1 MKRVLTVLI
10 AVSLTATGTAIAESN
25 AKTARSDHEVVS
37 IATDT
42 GDTGTRHTTEAPRD
56 TLTSTFETGT
66 AHAAAAPAAARAELR
81 LPSIAPAPTAARA
94 ELRLPSITSMIEQD
108 DTNRNDWQNSLDQA
122 RSKRKRAIYL
132 TFGGLIGGP
141 LVGGTI
147 GVASGANEGG
157 IAASTMISMA
167 GAGVGIWGIYQWI
180 TAQGEM
186 GNLEREGD
194 RAGYVSVIPVR
205 GGAAA
210 TLALSF

>member
-10 AVSLTATGTAIAESN
+10 AVSLTATGTAIAETN
-25 AKTARSDHEVVS
+25 TETARSDHEVVS
-37 IATDT
+37 IAADT
-42 GDTGTRHTTEAPRD
+42 GDTGTRHATDAPRD
-56 TLTSTFETGT
+56 TLTSAFETGT
-66 AHAAAAPAAARAELR
+66 AHAAAATTAARADLP
-81 LPSIAPAPTAARA
+81 LPSIAPATAAVHA

-108 DTNRNDWQNSLDQA
+108 DTTRNNWQDSLDQA
-122 RSKRKRAIYL
+122 QSKRKRGIYL

-167 GAGVGIWGIYQWI
+167 GAGVGVWGIYQWI

-186 GNLEREGD
+186 GSLEREGN
-194 RAGYVSVIPVR
+194 RAGYVSVMPVR

>member
-1 MKRVLTVLI
+1 MKRILTALI

-25 AKTARSDHEVVS
+25 AETARSDHEVVS

-42 GDTGTRHTTEAPRD
+42 GDTGTRHATEAPRD
-56 TLTSTFETGT
+56 TLTSAFETGT
-66 AHAAAAPAAARAELR
+66 AHAAAAT
-81 LPSIAPAPTAARA
+81 TAARA
-94 ELRLPSITSMIEQD
+94 ELRLPSITSMIEQN
-108 DTNRNDWQNSLDQA
+108 DTTRNNWQDSLDQA
-122 RSKRKRAIYL
+122 RSKRKRGIYL

-167 GAGVGIWGIYQWI
+167 GAGVGVWGIYQWI

-186 GNLEREGD
+186 GSLEREGD

>member
-10 AVSLTATGTAIAESN
+10 AVSLTATGTAIAETN
-25 AKTARSDHEVVS
+25 AETARSDHEVVS

-56 TLTSTFETGT
+56 TLTSAFETGT
-66 AHAAAAPAAARAELR
+66 AHAAAAPAAPRAELR
-81 LPSIAPAPTAARA
+81 LPSIA
-94 ELRLPSITSMIEQD
+94 SMIEQD
-108 DTNRNDWQNSLDQA
+108 DATRNDWRNSLDQA
-122 RSKRKRAIYL
+122 RSKRNRGIYL
-132 TFGGLIGGP
+132 TLGGLIGGP

-167 GAGVGIWGIYQWI
+167 GAGIGVWGIYQWI

-186 GNLEREGD
+186 GSLEREGD